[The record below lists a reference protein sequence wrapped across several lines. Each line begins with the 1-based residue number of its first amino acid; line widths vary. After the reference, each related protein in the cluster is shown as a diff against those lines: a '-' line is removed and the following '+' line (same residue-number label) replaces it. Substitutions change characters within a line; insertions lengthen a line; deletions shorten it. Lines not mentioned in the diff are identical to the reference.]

1 MSQSASGTRVRSAKP
16 TPNVYTVL
24 VIVATLVLGGGV
36 GYLAM
41 KNLQITRIPASEG
54 GQGADGSN
62 PLFIIDQ

>member
-1 MSQSASGTRVRSAKP
+1 MSQSASGTRVRPGKP

-41 KNLQITRIPASEG
+41 KNLQITQIPESQG
-54 GQGADGSN
+54 GQGSDGSN
-62 PLFIIDQ
+62 PLFIIEQ